1 MRRKKRDY
9 ENQIVCSNQ
18 NGEAKRE
25 RVARMRRARS
35 MPKMD
40 DQEVGKMV
48 TIKMMMVK
56 MMIVKMMIMISK
68 MPIMPSKDDQ
78 EVNIIIVELMTAMV
92 IIDLHRHGQWPS

>member
-9 ENQIVCSNQ
+9 EVKIVCSNQ

-40 DQEVGKMV
+40 DQEVGMMMV
-48 TIKMMMVK
+48 IKMMMIK
-56 MMIVKMMIMISK
+56 MMMMMSK
-68 MPIMPSKDDQ
+68 MPI
-78 EVNIIIVELMTAMV
+78 I
-92 IIDLHRHGQWPS
+92 

>member
-1 MRRKKRDY
+1 
-9 ENQIVCSNQ
+9 
-18 NGEAKRE
+18 
-25 RVARMRRARS
+25 MRRARS

-68 MPIMPSKDDQ
+68 MPIRGYS
-78 EVNIIIVELMTAMV
+78 
-92 IIDLHRHGQWPS
+92 